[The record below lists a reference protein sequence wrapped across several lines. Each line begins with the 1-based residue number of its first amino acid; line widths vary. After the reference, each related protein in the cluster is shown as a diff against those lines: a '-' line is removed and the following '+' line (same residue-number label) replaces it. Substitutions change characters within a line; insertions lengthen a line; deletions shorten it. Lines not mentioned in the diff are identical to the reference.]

1 MVRKTSPAR
10 RSQAFITEASSLSQ
24 SLRRHRLRRG
34 LSLQALAKIADVS
47 VGLLSQ
53 IERGIS
59 SPSLRT
65 LSKVRL
71 ALNVS
76 LAELFNPEPELPE
89 ASYIQRFENRRMM
102 NIGSNRFSK
111 EMLSPDPESELQMM
125 ILIVPPGGGS
135 GTESY
140 CYPGEKCGFVLDGV
154 LTLLLGNESSHLRKG
169 DSFQFDAAIPHGFT
183 NPSQRE
189 TRVVWVIRH
198 KGAVKPV

>member
-1 MVRKTSPAR
+1 MSQAR

-24 SLRRHRLRRG
+24 ALRRHRLRRG
-34 LSLQALAKIADVS
+34 LSLKALAKIADVS

-71 ALNVS
+71 ALDVS
-76 LAELFNPEPELPE
+76 LAELFNPEPEIPE
-89 ASYIQRFENRRMM
+89 ESYIQRFENRRTM
-102 NIGSNRFSK
+102 NIGPNRLLK

-125 ILIVPPGGGS
+125 ILIIPPGGGS
-135 GTESY
+135 GKEPY
-140 CYPGEKCGFVLDGV
+140 CYPGEKCGFVLEGV
-154 LTLLLGNESSHLRKG
+154 LRLQLGNETSHLRKG
-169 DSFQFDAAIPHGFT
+169 DSFQFDAAIPHGFA

-189 TRVVWVIRH
+189 VRVVWVIRH
-198 KGAVKPV
+198 QGTAEPV